1 MNKQDFIMDYLQN
14 GAQVFFNFVAEG
26 ALPEDVGLMTFLYDE
41 EAVDYCFNNPNEW
54 VLYLSVVVRDEYGKK
69 PFLSF
74 SPGLMKYKGKDENT
88 QVDEW
93 EHKYYL
99 DFLKAAE

>member
-1 MNKQDFIMDYLQN
+1 MNKQDFIMDFLQN

-54 VLYLSVVVRDEYGKK
+54 VLYLSVV
-69 PFLSF
+69 
-74 SPGLMKYKGKDENT
+74 MKYKGKDENT